1 MIITKPITY
10 GSEAYKDM
18 LALRNE
24 VLRKPIN
31 WPYFELANTRHETEF
46 ILLGGYDKQHTL
58 VACCILAEKTPS
70 EVQLKQMAV
79 LPNQQGKGTGAQLL
93 HHAEIIALQKGYKKL
108 SMHARQTALGFYQ
121 KYNYVS
127 IGTVFE
133 EVGIPH
139 FKMEKVLSLPKAK

>member
-1 MIITKPITY
+1 MIITKQIIY
-10 GSEAYKDM
+10 GSEAYQDM

-31 WPYFELANTRHETEF
+31 WPYFELGNTQHEAEF
-46 ILLGGYDKQHTL
+46 ILLGAYNQQQAL
-58 VACCILAEKTPS
+58 VACCILAEKTPN

-93 HHAEIIALQKGYKKL
+93 HHAEIIALQKGYKKV
-108 SMHARQTALGFYQ
+108 SMHARQTALRFYQ
-121 KYNYVS
+121 KCNYVS
-127 IGTVFE
+127 IGGIFE

-139 FKMEKVLSLPKAK
+139 FKMEKVLHPQTE